1 MATGKHFVGHSA
13 SQGGQN
19 CAPSRIGI
27 HDLWDVYLAPFQA
40 AIRDAGIASIMNAYP
55 ELDGELVAASRRI
68 LTDLLRGKLGFDG
81 LVVSDYEAIP
91 MIHTYHRVAATAAE
105 AACLALTAGIDI
117 ELPTRNYYGDPLR
130 AALEAGEIS
139 IDFVDTAVE
148 RILRKKVELG
158 LFENPF
164 VDEGRVPE
172 LFETA
177 EQHALAREIARKSM
191 VLLKNDGALPL
202 SKSIKSLAVIGPN
215 ADDGRNF
222 LGDYSYAAVVDL
234 MTVMTPPDSQF
245 ENVDWAH
252 MAQFG
257 VKTPSLLTA
266 LRDCLARH

>member
-1 MATGKHFVGHSA
+1 M
-13 SQGGQN
+13 
-19 CAPSRIGI
+19 
-27 HDLWDVYLAPFQA
+27 
-40 AIRDAGIASIMNAYP
+40 
-55 ELDGELVAASRRI
+55 
-68 LTDLLRGKLGFDG
+68 
-81 LVVSDYEAIP
+81 
-91 MIHTYHRVAATAAE
+91 
-105 AACLALTAGIDI
+105 
-117 ELPTRNYYGDPLR
+117 
-130 AALEAGEIS
+130 
-139 IDFVDTAVE
+139 DTAVE

-234 MTVMTPPDSQF
+234 MTFMTPPDSQF

-257 VKTPSLLTA
+257 IKTPSLLTA
-266 LRDCLARH
+266 LRTALPDTDDSLCPWVRQSGRG